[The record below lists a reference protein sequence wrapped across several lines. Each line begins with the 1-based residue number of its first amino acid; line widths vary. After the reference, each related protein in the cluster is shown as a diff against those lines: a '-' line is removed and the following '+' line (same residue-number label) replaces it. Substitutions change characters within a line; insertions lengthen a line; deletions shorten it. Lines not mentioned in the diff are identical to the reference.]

1 MSYEI
6 VRPAGY
12 TLLWQDTFDKPILDE
27 SIWNKE
33 LRDPGWTNNELQAYT
48 ASTEN
53 IFIRDGKLVLKA
65 LRTVDA
71 AGRVYYTSGKV
82 TTQHKKDFT
91 YGRVEI
97 CAKVPRGRGLWP
109 AAWLMPTEE
118 MHYGQWP
125 ECGEIDIMEV
135 LGHDV
140 HTTYSTIHYGK
151 PHMQQQGQLRLTGGS
166 LADDFHTYSVEW
178 EPKTMRFYFD
188 NQKILTVD
196 SWYSANAERR
206 LPYPAPF
213 DQPFFVQLNLAVGGD
228 WPGSP
233 DQSTDFTHA
242 EFIIDSV
249 RVYQKKEG
257 N

>member
-82 TTQHKKDFT
+82 TTQHKK
-91 YGRVEI
+91 
-97 CAKVPRGRGLWP
+97 
-109 AAWLMPTEE
+109 
-118 MHYGQWP
+118 
-125 ECGEIDIMEV
+125 
-135 LGHDV
+135 
-140 HTTYSTIHYGK
+140 
-151 PHMQQQGQLRLTGGS
+151 
-166 LADDFHTYSVEW
+166 
-178 EPKTMRFYFD
+178 RFY
-188 NQKILTVD
+188 L
-196 SWYSANAERR
+196 WARR
-206 LPYPAPF
+206 DLCKSTAWAWP
-213 DQPFFVQLNLAVGGD
+213 LACRMAD
-228 WPGSP
+228 
-233 DQSTDFTHA
+233 A
-242 EFIIDSV
+242 
-249 RVYQKKEG
+249 Y
-257 N
+257 